1 MHSCF
6 RAGPVISK
14 VDSFWVIVDHVTWN
28 RLSTSSQ
35 RTFWSGIDYW
45 VTMFPLSSTLVK
57 SADCAFRRRQKRVW
71 CCGATWITESF
82 AIRTLEVTGCAS
94 GFLTRTWLTRVPT
107 TWMMDQRSLRKME
120 SWFWRFPLPAQMG
133 HAWIQAWSQNI
144 HVFCTTNKLSH
155 ESILVDLLQPCV
167 GHPFPKLSDIQ
178 VLVH

>member
-14 VDSFWVIVDHVTWN
+14 VDSFWVIADHVTWN

-71 CCGATWITESF
+71 CRGATWIALSEK
-82 AIRTLEVTGCAS
+82 TLQYVHWKSLDVPQDSWPEHDSLVFQLRGWWINGLYERWKVGFEGFFCLPRRDMLEFRPGVTTFMCS
-94 GFLTRTWLTRVPT
+94 TL
-107 TWMMDQRSLRKME
+107 
-120 SWFWRFPLPAQMG
+120 
-133 HAWIQAWSQNI
+133 
-144 HVFCTTNKLSH
+144 
-155 ESILVDLLQPCV
+155 
-167 GHPFPKLSDIQ
+167 
-178 VLVH
+178 